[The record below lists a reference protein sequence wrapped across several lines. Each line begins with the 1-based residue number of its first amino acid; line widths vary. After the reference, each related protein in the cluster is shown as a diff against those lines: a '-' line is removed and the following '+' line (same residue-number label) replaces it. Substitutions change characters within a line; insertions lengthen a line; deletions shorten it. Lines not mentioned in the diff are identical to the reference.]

1 LRNKQKRGNEK
12 MNKRLLN
19 ITSYLGY
26 FFVGIVTVILSPSLP
41 FMIRDFNITLA
52 AAGAAFTSRSAG
64 SFFGVL
70 LGGFLSDKLGRKPL
84 IIIGALVQ
92 GIALAVIGSTGS
104 WYMVLL
110 FFIINGIAS
119 GFFNA
124 SVNTLVAEI
133 NIERRGAAMN
143 VLHGVYGLGSLI
155 GPMAIGLV
163 LTWQFGWRLVFY
175 GAGTLWF
182 LFLLL
187 AIGLPFPDPKEK
199 RVDQQQPLPLKSFL
213 IHPILITLFFVSF
226 FYNGAATGLVGW
238 INTYMEQMQF
248 STILGSSMVT
258 VFYIGLT
265 TGRFLC
271 GIFSDRLGFSR
282 TILICSIGSLLF
294 YPLAVFTS
302 QPILIAAG
310 VILSGFFFSGLHP
323 TGLAY
328 ANRLF
333 PDSAGTV
340 TGMLSTAMTLGA
352 MILPWL
358 IGLIADYS
366 GFRAGLGLAFA
377 SLFILVAIAVRLV
390 YIEQK
395 TDHTLK

>member
-1 LRNKQKRGNEK
+1 
-12 MNKRLLN
+12 
-19 ITSYLGY
+19 
-26 FFVGIVTVILSPSLP
+26 
-41 FMIRDFNITLA
+41 
-52 AAGAAFTSRSAG
+52 
-64 SFFGVL
+64 
-70 LGGFLSDKLGRKPL
+70 
-84 IIIGALVQ
+84 
-92 GIALAVIGSTGS
+92 
-104 WYMVLL
+104 
-110 FFIINGIAS
+110 
-119 GFFNA
+119 
-124 SVNTLVAEI
+124 
-133 NIERRGAAMN
+133 
-143 VLHGVYGLGSLI
+143 
-155 GPMAIGLV
+155 
-163 LTWQFGWRLVFY
+163 
-175 GAGTLWF
+175 
-182 LFLLL
+182 
-187 AIGLPFPDPKEK
+187 
-199 RVDQQQPLPLKSFL
+199 LKSFL

-390 YIEQK
+390 YIE
-395 TDHTLK
+395 